1 MKTNRG
7 LIPLAA
13 AAITALALAGPAAAQ
28 KTIKYIPDADLKVL
42 DPLFTTIGTTQTHGY
57 MVYDVLYAPD
67 SKWVYKAQMVDS
79 HQVSADG
86 LTWSF
91 KLRPG
96 ITFHDGS
103 PVQGKDVV
111 ASMQRWA
118 AKNTLGRTMI
128 TRIAETKATGADTF
142 EIKLKSPFA
151 PMLAVLG
158 TSANPLFIMREQEAR
173 VDPNTAVTTMIG
185 SGPFT
190 FAAKDWNPGHNV
202 IYRKFAGYKPR
213 SEAPDGAAGG
223 KVVKVDAVEWIYIP
237 DANTRVQAVMK
248 GEADAI
254 EVIPPDLLPMLKAN
268 PMVELRV
275 MDKIG
280 NQTMM
285 RPNSLVPPF
294 NNPKVRQALL
304 YAVDQDQ
311 YLQVMQSDTSMRTLC
326 WAVFM
331 CGTPLESKAGVNNDW
346 AAPGAKPDKAKK
358 LLQESGYKNEPIVL
372 MDPSDQPVISALTQI
387 SAQLMKQAGFNV
399 DVQTMDWATLVS
411 RRPIKDAPSVNKG
424 GWHVFHT
431 WGTGPFM
438 SDPLMNSG
446 AQTPCDGS
454 NWFGWP
460 CDQTLENIRLEYLN
474 ADNDTKRKDVVE
486 RYQARFYETV
496 PYVPL
501 GQFVGPVAYRK
512 ELKGVIP
519 DIRLS
524 MWNIEK

>member
-1 MKTNRG
+1 MKTKG

-13 AAITALALAGPAAAQ
+13 AAIAALALAGPASAQ

-57 MVYDVLYAPD
+57 MVYDVLYAPN
-67 SKWVYKAQMVDS
+67 SKWEYKPQMVDS

-86 LTWSF
+86 LTWTF

-103 PVQGKDVV
+103 PVQAKDVV
-111 ASMQRWA
+111 ASMSRWA
-118 AKNTLGRTMI
+118 AKNTLGRTMV

-151 PMLAVLG
+151 PMLNVLG
-158 TSANPLFIMREQEAR
+158 TSANPFFIMREAEAKT
-173 VDPNTAVTTMIG
+173 DPNTAVTAMVG

-190 FAAKDWNPGHNV
+190 FDAKDWNPGHNV

-213 SEAPDGAAGG
+213 AEAPDGVAGG

-237 DANTRVQAVMK
+237 DANTRVQAVLK

-254 EVIPPDLLPMLKAN
+254 EVIPPDLLAPLYASPN
-268 PMVELRV
+268 VEVRV

-280 NQTMM
+280 NQTML

-311 YLQVMQSDTSMRTLC
+311 YLQVMQNDPKMRTLC

-331 CGTPLESKAGVNNDW
+331 CGTPLETKSGVNNDW
-346 AAPGAKPDKAKK
+346 AAPGAKPAKAKQ
-358 LLQESGYKNEPIVL
+358 LLAEAGYKNEPIVL
-372 MDPSDQPVISALTQI
+372 MEPADQPVISALTQI
-387 SAQLMKQAGFNV
+387 SAQLMRQAGFNV

-411 RRPIKDAPSVNKG
+411 RRPIKEAPSVNKG

-474 ADNDTKRKDVVE
+474 ADTDAKRKDVVE
-486 RYQARFYETV
+486 RYQVRFYETV

-501 GQFVGPVAYRK
+501 GQFVGPIAYRK
-512 ELKGVIP
+512 ELKGVIQ

>member
-158 TSANPLFIMREQEAR
+158 TSANPLFIMREQK
-173 VDPNTAVTTMIG
+173 PG
-185 SGPFT
+185 SIRT
-190 FAAKDWNPGHNV
+190 
-202 IYRKFAGYKPR
+202 
-213 SEAPDGAAGG
+213 
-223 KVVKVDAVEWIYIP
+223 
-237 DANTRVQAVMK
+237 
-248 GEADAI
+248 
-254 EVIPPDLLPMLKAN
+254 PP
-268 PMVELRV
+268 
-275 MDKIG
+275 
-280 NQTMM
+280 
-285 RPNSLVPPF
+285 
-294 NNPKVRQALL
+294 
-304 YAVDQDQ
+304 
-311 YLQVMQSDTSMRTLC
+311 
-326 WAVFM
+326 
-331 CGTPLESKAGVNNDW
+331 
-346 AAPGAKPDKAKK
+346 
-358 LLQESGYKNEPIVL
+358 
-372 MDPSDQPVISALTQI
+372 
-387 SAQLMKQAGFNV
+387 
-399 DVQTMDWATLVS
+399 
-411 RRPIKDAPSVNKG
+411 
-424 GWHVFHT
+424 
-431 WGTGPFM
+431 
-438 SDPLMNSG
+438 
-446 AQTPCDGS
+446 
-454 NWFGWP
+454 
-460 CDQTLENIRLEYLN
+460 
-474 ADNDTKRKDVVE
+474 
-486 RYQARFYETV
+486 
-496 PYVPL
+496 
-501 GQFVGPVAYRK
+501 
-512 ELKGVIP
+512 
-519 DIRLS
+519 
-524 MWNIEK
+524 